1 MKQGGKRLIP
11 SPCRARRKARRRAA
25 LKALLCAMLVLAL
38 ASGGLLAAYYAG
50 LHRANAQLEA
60 LARRVEP
67 ARQALQPQHGAATA
81 PSGSPPPADAPE
93 AEPERLA
100 LYRPLAEENPDLVGW
115 IAIAGTAVNYPVMQR
130 PGDGRY
136 YLTHGFDGGL
146 AVGGL
151 PFLDEGCG
159 LDDPALLV
167 YGHYMKNGA
176 IFTPL
181 LSYRERDFWAEHPTV
196 RLDTLAQERTYSVLA
211 AFPAR
216 VLRRDE
222 AGFRY
227 YALPDGEESFAAYLE
242 EIRAAS
248 VYDTGVQ
255 AQWGDQ
261 LLVLSTCSYHTENGR
276 FVVVARRDP

>member
-11 SPCRARRKARRRAA
+11 SPRRARRKARRRAA

-60 LARRVEP
+60 LARRV
-67 ARQALQPQHGAATA
+67 
-81 PSGSPPPADAPE
+81 
-93 AEPERLA
+93 EPERLA

-227 YALPDGEESFAAYLE
+227 YVLPDNGESFAAYLE

-276 FVVVARRDP
+276 FVVVARRDS